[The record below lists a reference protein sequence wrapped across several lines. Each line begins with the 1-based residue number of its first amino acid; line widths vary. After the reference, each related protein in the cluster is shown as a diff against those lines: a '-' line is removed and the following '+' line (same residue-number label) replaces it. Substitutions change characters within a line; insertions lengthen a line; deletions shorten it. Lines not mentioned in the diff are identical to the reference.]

1 MKKKKAKTDF
11 VLWARQYSK
20 QFLTTLLIM
29 WAIGAVVGA
38 VYEFIRL
45 KITPETASMDAF
57 YIYLAVPLSCG
68 IPSYIVP
75 NIFLNR
81 EKVRQNYIP
90 DYDEIY
96 LGGGNGEDDEE
107 YESPD
112 SDEDASVS
120 GGTTEEKDED

>member
-1 MKKKKAKTDF
+1 MKKDKKNDL

-20 QFLTTLLIM
+20 RLITALLAL
-29 WAIGAVVGA
+29 WAVGAAIGA

-45 KITPETASMDAF
+45 FTCPEIASMDAF

-68 IPSYIVP
+68 IPSYVIP

-90 DYDEIY
+90 NYDAVY
-96 LGGGNGEDDEE
+96 LDGDGIDAATEGDGIIVDADTEPGLEE
-107 YESPD
+107 ENND
-112 SDEDASVS
+112 C
-120 GGTTEEKDED
+120 